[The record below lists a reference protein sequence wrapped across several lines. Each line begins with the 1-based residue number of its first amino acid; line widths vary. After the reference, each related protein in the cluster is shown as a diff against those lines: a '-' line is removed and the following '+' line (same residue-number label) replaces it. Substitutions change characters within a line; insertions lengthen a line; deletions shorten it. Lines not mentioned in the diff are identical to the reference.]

1 MFLLGDEGVIRDGHR
16 YFRLC
21 CKDDTFQWTS
31 VSNIVQLE
39 HRTTNSGHGY
49 DVSAQFISNAVSAET
64 GKYTVLCFKFEP
76 LMCDF
81 SWVIYF
87 KLRKETDD
95 ENNNDND
102 NNNNNNNK

>member
-39 HRTTNSGHGY
+39 HRSTNSGHGY
-49 DVSAQFISNAVSAET
+49 DVSAQFISNSVSPET
-64 GKYTVLCFKFEP
+64 GKYPYTLLQTSNLF
-76 LMCDF
+76 CDLV
-81 SWVIYF
+81 VIYPDV
-87 KLRKETDD
+87 RKE
-95 ENNNDND
+95 NDPFVGSAD
-102 NNNNNNNK
+102 